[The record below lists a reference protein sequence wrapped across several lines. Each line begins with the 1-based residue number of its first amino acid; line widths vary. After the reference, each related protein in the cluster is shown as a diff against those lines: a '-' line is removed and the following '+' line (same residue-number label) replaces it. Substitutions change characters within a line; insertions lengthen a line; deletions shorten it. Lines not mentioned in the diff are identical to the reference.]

1 MFWDRV
7 PLSNP
12 TTGSSVVENV
22 LRSLRCAETIEHDCA
37 VDLFRLRAARILLYY
52 YLEQKRIDLQEDP
65 NLPNLLSQGKRISSV
80 VVDVVL
86 EDMYGRHGKQ
96 VSPRVKAQR
105 RRSLKDYKRQG
116 KR

>member
-1 MFWDRV
+1 WDRV

-12 TTGSSVVENV
+12 TTGSLVVKNV
-22 LRSLRCAETIEHDCA
+22 LRSLRCAETIKHDCA
-37 VDLFRLRAARILLYY
+37 VDPFKLRAARILLYY
-52 YLEQKRIDLQEDP
+52 YLEQKRIELQEDP

-80 VVDVVL
+80 VVNIVL

-105 RRSLKDYKRQG
+105 
-116 KR
+116 